1 MATRPRK
8 NVSVTVNH
16 KASILKVTPELRNV
30 RFGGTVTIKTVPA
43 KGKDKAHTKQA
54 PGTPRWLTGHCNRKG
69 EIVLPVPENALG
81 PRQKEK
87 TYKYSVTVDGV
98 GTIDPRVRVIR

>member
-1 MATRPRK
+1 MATRPRS
-8 NVSVTVNH
+8 NVSVTVNYQAANL
-16 KASILKVTPELRNV
+16 KATPELRNV
-30 RFGGTVTIKTVPA
+30 RLGGTLTIKTVPPTKA
-43 KGKDKAHTKQA
+43 NKAHTKQA

-69 EIVLPVPENALG
+69 EIVLPVPQNALG